1 MPTDHDS
8 GYGAASWSTARNG
21 RHRAPQQP
29 TTAGR
34 RALAATGVVTAVVG
48 SGLVA
53 TAGTASAA
61 TADDFARLAQCE
73 SGGNYQINTGN
84 GYYGAFQFD
93 ARTWHGLGYSGLPH
107 EASPATQNEAA
118 YKLYNSRGG
127 WSAWPACSRKLGLT
141 SNGSAPSGSSGSSDS
156 GNVIEQALTPAEP
169 PPMTIDTA
177 RQQVAE
183 AGFSGTL
190 STDQSDE
197 VRADAYVWQ
206 DKMRDRRFVL
216 AVDGKFGPESQG
228 IASIYAYLSRTDD
241 GTPGVVDQDL
251 WNLTVNG

>member
-29 TTAGR
+29 SSAGR

-61 TADDFARLAQCE
+61 TADDFAALRQCE
-73 SGGNYQINTGN
+73 SGNNYAINTGN
-84 GYYGAFQFD
+84 GFYGAYQFD
-93 ARTWHGLGYSGLPH
+93 ARTWQGLGFSGLPH
-107 EASPATQNEAA
+107 QASPATQDEAA
-118 YKLYNSRGG
+118 YKLYDSRG
-127 WSAWPACSRKLGLT
+127 WSPWPACSRKLGLT
-141 SNGSAPSGSSGSSDS
+141 RNGPAPAGSSGST
-156 GNVIEQALTPAEP
+156 NVIEQALTPAEP
-169 PPMTIDTA
+169 PPMTLDTA

-183 AGFSGTL
+183 VGFSGTL
-190 STDQSDE
+190 SVDQSSE

-206 DKMRDRRFVL
+206 AEMRDKRFVL

-228 IASIYAYLSRTDD
+228 IASIYAYLNRTDD
-241 GTPGVVDQDL
+241 GAPGVVDQDL
-251 WNLTVNG
+251 WNITVNG